1 MTEQEFKEI
10 LHKEETDTVEF
21 KSWVNARN
29 MKEII
34 SLAVDELIAF
44 ANSKGGTVYFGVED
58 NPVVVTG
65 CDRNYDGQRIIE
77 GIYDRTI
84 PPLFTEIS
92 DFEYE
97 GKLVANL
104 FICLQP
110 LHIHIIKHWDMIIH
124 IIIYYYIFFTCIITI
139 QSSCILF
146 NYPTE

>member
-97 GKLVANL
+97 GKLV
-104 FICLQP
+104 
-110 LHIHIIKHWDMIIH
+110 
-124 IIIYYYIFFTCIITI
+124 CIWRILTAGFAEQNGRNAKLNGRIT
-139 QSSCILF
+139 F
-146 NYPTE
+146 DY

>member
-92 DFEYE
+92 DFEY
-97 GKLVANL
+97 GGSSL
-104 FICLQP
+104 LQYQ
-110 LHIHIIKHWDMIIH
+110 LKQMERHIQLRMVDA
-124 IIIYYYIFFTCIITI
+124 
-139 QSSCILF
+139 
-146 NYPTE
+146 

>member
-65 CDRNYDGQRIIE
+65 YDRNYDGQ
-77 GIYDRTI
+77 
-84 PPLFTEIS
+84 
-92 DFEYE
+92 
-97 GKLVANL
+97 
-104 FICLQP
+104 
-110 LHIHIIKHWDMIIH
+110 
-124 IIIYYYIFFTCIITI
+124 
-139 QSSCILF
+139 
-146 NYPTE
+146 

>member
-1 MTEQEFKEI
+1 MTQQEFKEI
-10 LHKEETDTVEF
+10 LHKKETDTVEF
-21 KSWVNARN
+21 KPWVNVRN

-84 PPLFTEIS
+84 SPLFTEIS

-97 GKLVANL
+97 GIACYCNISQSRWK
-104 FICLQP
+104 
-110 LHIHIIKHWDMIIH
+110 D
-124 IIIYYYIFFTCIITI
+124 IYNYRWQMSETI
-139 QSSCILF
+139 GEKFKASIS
-146 NYPTE
+146 

>member
-10 LHKEETDTVEF
+10 LHKKETDTVEF
-21 KSWVNARN
+21 KSWVNTRN

-77 GIYDRTI
+77 GISTSASSR
-84 PPLFTEIS
+84 
-92 DFEYE
+92 
-97 GKLVANL
+97 LVAKV
-104 FICLQP
+104 CLN
-110 LHIHIIKHWDMIIH
+110 IWGVM
-124 IIIYYYIFFTCIITI
+124 C
-139 QSSCILF
+139 
-146 NYPTE
+146 

>member
-97 GKLVANL
+97 GKLVIA
-104 FICLQP
+104 ISVKADGRR
-110 LHIHIIKHWDMIIH
+110 IHLRMVDA
-124 IIIYYYIFFTCIITI
+124 
-139 QSSCILF
+139 
-146 NYPTE
+146 

>member
-77 GIYDRTI
+77 GIYDRFHHYSPKYQI
-84 PPLFTEIS
+84 LSMRES
-92 DFEYE
+92 S
-97 GKLVANL
+97 L
-104 FICLQP
+104 LQYQ
-110 LHIHIIKHWDMIIH
+110 LKQMERHIQLRMVDA
-124 IIIYYYIFFTCIITI
+124 
-139 QSSCILF
+139 
-146 NYPTE
+146 

>member
-77 GIYDRTI
+77 GFMIEPFHHYSPKYQILSMRKARYCN
-84 PPLFTEIS
+84 IS
-92 DFEYE
+92 
-97 GKLVANL
+97 
-104 FICLQP
+104 
-110 LHIHIIKHWDMIIH
+110 
-124 IIIYYYIFFTCIITI
+124 
-139 QSSCILF
+139 
-146 NYPTE
+146 